1 MSRDN
6 ATVILDTTDPDR
18 DAEDDDGLVAAG
30 AGPDISDPYAMSELI
45 PPTYRTPEATAARQ
59 AQLEREDIA
68 AGNAYRTARLDGAD
82 RPFASRAAGIARRAA
97 RAAGAGGRI

>member
-1 MSRDN
+1 MSCDN

-18 DAEDDDGLVAAG
+18 DAEDDVAAAG

-45 PPTYRTPEATAARQ
+45 PPTYRTVAETVARQ
-59 AQLEREDIA
+59 AQLEREDVA

-82 RPFASRAAGIARRAA
+82 RLYASRAAGIARRAA
-97 RAAGAGGRI
+97 RAAGGHRP